1 MNYLKNLC
9 QKIGLEYLLQRPNKF
24 YLLFFLLIPSLIFP
38 EAIVNVEDLRRDG
51 EKGFFANIS
60 GSMSFSRGNRNRD
73 SFSIQSSLDYNIQ
86 DLETFFVAKRSQ
98 KKINQRNYDSA
109 TLAHLRLNFL
119 FDNDPSLETYIQY
132 TKNPFRKF
140 NKRELI
146 GLGARFNLV
155 NNFKAGI
162 GVMNEDE
169 EDLLGVT
176 DNTLRLSSY
185 FHSEFLI
192 DENIVFDLS
201 AFVQPALSS
210 FSDYK
215 ATLIGQFDF
224 HVNENFKISLQYNTF
239 YDSKPP
245 STAVKKEE
253 GFATVFSYNFN

>member
-1 MNYLKNLC
+1 M
-9 QKIGLEYLLQRPNKF
+9 QKLSKF
-24 YLLFFLLIPSLIFP
+24 LLFFILFSSSFLYS
-38 EAIVNVEDLRRDG
+38 EAIVNIEDLRRDG

-60 GSMSFSRGNRNRD
+60 GSLSFSRGNRNRD
-73 SFSIQSSLDYNIQ
+73 SFSLQSSLDYNVE
-86 DLETFFVAKRSQ
+86 DLESFFVVKRSQ
-98 KKINQRNYDSA
+98 KQINKKNYDSA

-119 FDNDPSLETYIQY
+119 FDKDPSLETFIQY
-132 TKNPFRKF
+132 SKNPFRRF

-146 GLGARFNLV
+146 GLGARFNLE
-155 NNFKAGI
+155 NNLKAGI

-169 EDLLGVT
+169 EDLSGIT

-192 DENIVFDLS
+192 DENIIFDLS
-201 AFVQPALSS
+201 GFLQPSLSS

-215 ATLIGQFDF
+215 ATLNGQFDF

-245 STAVKKEE
+245 SEAVKKEE

>member
-1 MNYLKNLC
+1 MRKTSKLF
-9 QKIGLEYLLQRPNKF
+9 LLI
-24 YLLFFLLIPSLIFP
+24 FLLIPSLIYS

-51 EKGFFANIS
+51 EKGFFANLS
-60 GSMSFSRGNRNRD
+60 GSLNFSRGNRNRD
-73 SFSIQSSLDYNIQ
+73 SFSIQSSLDYNI
-86 DLETFFVAKRSQ
+86 DNLETFFVVKRSQ
-98 KKINQRNYDSA
+98 KKINKSNYDSA

-119 FDNDPSLETYIQY
+119 FDKDPSLETFIQY
-132 TKNPFRKF
+132 SKNPFRKF

-146 GLGARFNLV
+146 GLGARFNLE

-162 GVMNEDE
+162 GIMNENE
-169 EDLLGVT
+169 EDLSAIS

-201 AFVQPALSS
+201 AFLQPGISS
-210 FSDYK
+210 FNDYK

-224 HVNENFKISLQYNTF
+224 HVNDNFKISLQYNTF

-245 STAVKKEE
+245 SNAVKKEE

>member
-1 MNYLKNLC
+1 MPQL
-9 QKIGLEYLLQRPNKF
+9 NKA
-24 YLLFFLLIPSLIFP
+24 LIASLFFLSSLIFS

-60 GSMSFSRGNRNRD
+60 GSFSFSRGNRNRD
-73 SFSIQSSLDYNIQ
+73 SFSLQSSLDYNQ
-86 DLETFFVAKRSQ
+86 EDLETFFVVKRSQ
-98 KKINQRNYDSA
+98 KKINNNNYDSA
-109 TLAHLRLNFL
+109 TLSHLRLNFL
-119 FDNDPSLETYIQY
+119 FDEDPSLETFIQY
-132 TKNPFRKF
+132 SKNPFRKF

-146 GLGARFNLV
+146 GIGARFNLE

-176 DNTLRLSSY
+176 DDTFRLSSY

>member
-1 MNYLKNLC
+1 MNYPNKPC
-9 QKIGLEYLLQRPNKF
+9 QRTGLEFLSRKLSK
-24 YLLFFLLIPSLIFP
+24 FFLLIFFLISPFLFA

-60 GSMSFSRGNRNRD
+60 GSLSFSRGNRNRD
-73 SFSIQSSLDYNIQ
+73 SFSIQSSLDYNIE
-86 DLETFFVAKRSQ
+86 DLETFFVVKRSQ
-98 KKINQRNYDSA
+98 KQINQMNYDSA

-119 FDNDPSLETYIQY
+119 FDKDPSLETFIQY
-132 TKNPFRKF
+132 SKNPFRKF

-146 GLGARFNLV
+146 GIGARFNLE
-155 NNFKAGI
+155 NNFKAGL
-162 GVMNEDE
+162 GVMNENE
-169 EDLLGVT
+169 EDLSAIS

-192 DENIVFDLS
+192 VENIVFDLS
-201 AFVQPALSS
+201 AFLQPSLNS

-224 HVNENFKISLQYNTF
+224 NVNDNFKISLQYNTF

-245 STAVKKEE
+245 SNAVKKEE

>member
-1 MNYLKNLC
+1 M
-9 QKIGLEYLLQRPNKF
+9 IGLGYLLRKQSKF
-24 YLLFFLLIPSLIFP
+24 IFIFALFSSSFIYS

-60 GSMSFSRGNRNRD
+60 GSLSFSRGNRNRD
-73 SFSIQSSLDYNIQ
+73 SFSIQSSLDYNLE
-86 DLETFFVAKRSQ
+86 DLETFFVVKRSQ
-98 KKINQRNYDSA
+98 KQINKKNYDSA

-119 FDNDPSLETYIQY
+119 FDKDPSLETFIQY
-132 TKNPFRKF
+132 SKNPFRKF

-146 GLGARFNLV
+146 GLGARFNLE

-169 EDLLGVT
+169 EDLSSIT
-176 DNTLRLSSY
+176 DNTLRISSY

-201 AFVQPALSS
+201 AFFQPALNS

-245 STAVKKEE
+245 SNAVKKEE

>member
-1 MNYLKNLC
+1 M
-9 QKIGLEYLLQRPNKF
+9 QKRSKL
-24 YLLFFLLIPSLIFP
+24 FLLIFFLIPSFIYS
-38 EAIVNVEDLRRDG
+38 EAIVNIEDLRRDG

-60 GSMSFSRGNRNRD
+60 GSLSFSRGNRNRD
-73 SFSIQSSLDYNIQ
+73 SFSIQSSLDYNIEN
-86 DLETFFVAKRSQ
+86 LETFFVVKRSQ
-98 KKINQRNYDSA
+98 KKINKSNYDSA

-119 FDNDPSLETYIQY
+119 FDKDPSLEAFIQY
-132 TKNPFRKF
+132 SKNPFRKF

-146 GLGARFNLV
+146 GLGARFNLE

-162 GVMNEDE
+162 GIMNENE
-169 EDLLGVT
+169 EDLSAIS
-176 DNTLRLSSY
+176 NSTLRLSSY
-185 FHSEFLI
+185 LHSEFLI

-201 AFVQPALSS
+201 AFLQPQLNS

-245 STAVKKEE
+245 SNAVKKEE

>member
-1 MNYLKNLC
+1 M
-9 QKIGLEYLLQRPNKF
+9 QKQSKYIF
-24 YLLFFLLIPSLIFP
+24 IFALFSSSFIYS
-38 EAIVNVEDLRRDG
+38 EAIVNIEDLRRDG

-60 GSMSFSRGNRNRD
+60 GSLSFSRGNRNRD
-73 SFSIQSSLDYNIQ
+73 SFSIQSSLDYNLE
-86 DLETFFVAKRSQ
+86 DLETFFVVKRSQ
-98 KKINQRNYDSA
+98 KQINKKNYDSA

-119 FDNDPSLETYIQY
+119 FDEDPSLETFIQY
-132 TKNPFRKF
+132 SKNPFRKF

-146 GLGARFNLV
+146 GIGARFNLE

-162 GVMNEDE
+162 GVMNEYE
-169 EDLLGVT
+169 EDLSAIA
-176 DNTLRLSSY
+176 DSTLRLSSY

-201 AFVQPALSS
+201 GFIQPALNS

-224 HVNENFKISLQYNTF
+224 HVNKNFKISLQYNTF

-245 STAVKKEE
+245 SNALKKEE

>member
-1 MNYLKNLC
+1 
-9 QKIGLEYLLQRPNKF
+9 
-24 YLLFFLLIPSLIFP
+24 
-38 EAIVNVEDLRRDG
+38 
-51 EKGFFANIS
+51 
-60 GSMSFSRGNRNRD
+60 MSFSRGNRNRD
-73 SFSIQSSLDYNIQ
+73 SFSLQSSIDYNVE
-86 DLETFFVAKRSQ
+86 DLETFFVVKRSQ
-98 KKINQRNYDSA
+98 KQINKKNYDSA

-119 FDNDPSLETYIQY
+119 FEKDPSLETFIQY
-132 TKNPFRKF
+132 SKNPFRRF

-146 GLGARFNLV
+146 GLGARFNLE
-155 NNFKAGI
+155 NDLKAGV

-169 EDLLGVT
+169 EDLSGIT

-192 DENIVFDLS
+192 DENIIFDLS
-201 AFVQPALSS
+201 GFLQPSLNS

-224 HVNENFKISLQYNTF
+224 HINENFKISLQYNTF

-245 STAVKKEE
+245 SNAVKKEE

>member
-1 MNYLKNLC
+1 MRKTSKL
-9 QKIGLEYLLQRPNKF
+9 
-24 YLLFFLLIPSLIFP
+24 FLLIFILIPSFIYS

-51 EKGFFANIS
+51 EKGFFANLS
-60 GSMSFSRGNRNRD
+60 GSLNFSRGNRNRD
-73 SFSIQSSLDYNIQ
+73 SFSIQSSLDYNI
-86 DLETFFVAKRSQ
+86 DNLETFFVVKRSQ
-98 KKINQRNYDSA
+98 KKINKSNYDSA

-119 FDNDPSLETYIQY
+119 FDKDPSLETFIQY
-132 TKNPFRKF
+132 SKNPFRKF

-146 GLGARFNLV
+146 GLGARFNLE

-162 GVMNEDE
+162 GIMNENE
-169 EDLLGVT
+169 EDLSAIS

-201 AFVQPALSS
+201 AFLQPGISS
-210 FSDYK
+210 FNDYK

-224 HVNENFKISLQYNTF
+224 HVNDNFKISLQYNTF

-245 STAVKKEE
+245 SNAVKKEE

>member
-1 MNYLKNLC
+1 M
-9 QKIGLEYLLQRPNKF
+9 QKTSKLFLLI
-24 YLLFFLLIPSLIFP
+24 FLLIPSFIYS

-51 EKGFFANIS
+51 EKGFFANLS
-60 GSMSFSRGNRNRD
+60 GSLNFSRGNRNRD
-73 SFSIQSSLDYNIQ
+73 SFSIQSSLDYNI
-86 DLETFFVAKRSQ
+86 DNLETFFVVKRSQ
-98 KKINQRNYDSA
+98 KKINKNNYDSA

-119 FDNDPSLETYIQY
+119 FDKDPSLETFIQY
-132 TKNPFRKF
+132 SKNPFRKF

-146 GLGARFNLV
+146 GLGARFNLE

-162 GVMNEDE
+162 GIMNENE
-169 EDLLGVT
+169 EDLSAIS

-201 AFVQPALSS
+201 AFLQPGISS
-210 FSDYK
+210 FNDYK

-224 HVNENFKISLQYNTF
+224 HVNDNFKISLQYNTF

-245 STAVKKEE
+245 SNAVKKEE

>member
-1 MNYLKNLC
+1 MRKTSKLF
-9 QKIGLEYLLQRPNKF
+9 LLI
-24 YLLFFLLIPSLIFP
+24 FLLIPSFIYS

-51 EKGFFANIS
+51 EKGFFANLS
-60 GSMSFSRGNRNRD
+60 GSLNFSRGNRNRD
-73 SFSIQSSLDYNIQ
+73 SFSIQSSLDYNI
-86 DLETFFVAKRSQ
+86 DNLETFFVVKRSQ
-98 KKINQRNYDSA
+98 KKINKSNYDSA

-119 FDNDPSLETYIQY
+119 FDKDPSLETFIQY
-132 TKNPFRKF
+132 SKNPFRKF

-146 GLGARFNLV
+146 GLGARFNLE
-155 NNFKAGI
+155 NNFKVGI
-162 GVMNEDE
+162 GIINENE
-169 EDLLGVT
+169 EDLSAIS

-201 AFVQPALSS
+201 AFLQPGISS
-210 FSDYK
+210 FNDYK

-224 HVNENFKISLQYNTF
+224 HVNDNFKISLQYNTF

-245 STAVKKEE
+245 SNAVKKEE

>member
-1 MNYLKNLC
+1 MT
-9 QKIGLEYLLQRPNKF
+9 GLE
-24 YLLFFLLIPSLIFP
+24 FLLRRQSKFILILTLFSSSFVFS

-60 GSMSFSRGNRNRD
+60 GSLSFSRGNRNRD
-73 SFSIQSSLDYNIQ
+73 SFSIQSSLDYNID
-86 DLETFFVAKRSQ
+86 DLETFFVVKRSQ

-119 FDNDPSLETYIQY
+119 FDNDPSLETYVQY

-146 GLGARFNLV
+146 GLGARFTLE
-155 NNFKAGI
+155 NNFRAGI

-169 EDLLGVT
+169 EDLLGIN

-185 FHSEFLI
+185 VHSEFLI
-192 DENIVFDLS
+192 TENIVFDLS

-224 HVNENFKISLQYNTF
+224 HVNDNFKISLQYNTF

-245 STAVKKEE
+245 SNAVKKEE

>member
-1 MNYLKNLC
+1 
-9 QKIGLEYLLQRPNKF
+9 
-24 YLLFFLLIPSLIFP
+24 
-38 EAIVNVEDLRRDG
+38 
-51 EKGFFANIS
+51 
-60 GSMSFSRGNRNRD
+60 MS
-73 SFSIQSSLDYNIQ
+73 
-86 DLETFFVAKRSQ
+86 
-98 KKINQRNYDSA
+98 
-109 TLAHLRLNFL
+109 
-119 FDNDPSLETYIQY
+119 
-132 TKNPFRKF
+132 
-140 NKRELI
+140 
-146 GLGARFNLV
+146 
-155 NNFKAGI
+155 
-162 GVMNEDE
+162 EDE

>member
-1 MNYLKNLC
+1 M
-9 QKIGLEYLLQRPNKF
+9 QKQSK
-24 YLLFFLLIPSLIFP
+24 FFLIFALFLSSFIYS

-60 GSMSFSRGNRNRD
+60 GSLSFSRGNRNRD
-73 SFSIQSSLDYNIQ
+73 SFSLQSSLDYNVE
-86 DLETFFVAKRSQ
+86 DLETFFVVKRSQ
-98 KKINQRNYDSA
+98 KKINQKNYDSA

-119 FDNDPSLETYIQY
+119 FDKDPSLETYIQY

-146 GLGARFNLV
+146 GLGARFNLE
-155 NNFKAGI
+155 NNFKLGT

-169 EDLLGVT
+169 EDLLGIT
-176 DNTLRLSSY
+176 DNTLRLSTY

-210 FSDYK
+210 LSDYK

-245 STAVKKEE
+245 SNAVKKEE

>member
-1 MNYLKNLC
+1 MNYQNKPC
-9 QKIGLEYLLQRPNKF
+9 QMTGLEYLLRKQSKF
-24 YLLFFLLIPSLIFP
+24 ILIFTLFSSSFIYP

-60 GSMSFSRGNRNRD
+60 GSLSFSRGNRNRD
-73 SFSIQSSLDYNIQ
+73 SFSIQSSLDYNI
-86 DLETFFVAKRSQ
+86 DNLETFFVVKRSQ

-119 FDNDPSLETYIQY
+119 FENDPSLETYIQY

-146 GLGARFNLV
+146 GLGARFNLE
-155 NNFKAGI
+155 NNLKAGI
-162 GVMNEDE
+162 GVMSEDE
-169 EDLLGVT
+169 EDLLGIT

-201 AFVQPALSS
+201 AFIQPALNS

-224 HVNENFKISLQYNTF
+224 NVNENFKISIQYNTF

-245 STAVKKEE
+245 SNAVKKEE

>member
-1 MNYLKNLC
+1 M
-9 QKIGLEYLLQRPNKF
+9 QKQSK
-24 YLLFFLLIPSLIFP
+24 FFLIFALFLSSFIYS

-60 GSMSFSRGNRNRD
+60 GSLSFSRGNRNRD
-73 SFSIQSSLDYNIQ
+73 SFSLQTSLDYNVE
-86 DLETFFVAKRSQ
+86 DLETFFVVKRSQ
-98 KKINQRNYDSA
+98 KKINQKNYDSA

-119 FDNDPSLETYIQY
+119 FDKDPSLETYIQY

-146 GLGARFNLV
+146 GLGARFNLE
-155 NNFKAGI
+155 NNFKVGT

-169 EDLLGVT
+169 EDLLGIT
-176 DNTLRLSSY
+176 DNTLRLSTY

-245 STAVKKEE
+245 SNAVKKEE

>member
-1 MNYLKNLC
+1 L
-9 QKIGLEYLLQRPNKF
+9 QKLSKF
-24 YLLFFLLIPSLIFP
+24 LLFFILFSSSFLYS
-38 EAIVNVEDLRRDG
+38 EAIVNIEDLRRDG

-60 GSMSFSRGNRNRD
+60 GSLSFSRGNRNRD
-73 SFSIQSSLDYNIQ
+73 SFSLQSSLDYNVEN
-86 DLETFFVAKRSQ
+86 LETFFVVKRSQ
-98 KKINQRNYDSA
+98 KQINKKNYDSA

-119 FDNDPSLETYIQY
+119 FDKDPSLETFIQY
-132 TKNPFRKF
+132 SKNPFRRF

-146 GLGARFNLV
+146 GLGARFNLE
-155 NNFKAGI
+155 NNLKVGF

-169 EDLLGVT
+169 EDLSGIT
-176 DNTLRLSSY
+176 DSSLRLSSY

-192 DENIVFDLS
+192 DENIIFDLS
-201 AFVQPALSS
+201 GFLQPSLSS

-224 HVNENFKISLQYNTF
+224 HINENLKISLQYNTF

-245 STAVKKEE
+245 SNAVKKEE

>member
-1 MNYLKNLC
+1 M
-9 QKIGLEYLLQRPNKF
+9 QKRSKL
-24 YLLFFLLIPSLIFP
+24 FLLIFFLFPSFIYS
-38 EAIVNVEDLRRDG
+38 EAIVNIEDLRRDG

-60 GSMSFSRGNRNRD
+60 GSLSFSRGNRNRD
-73 SFSIQSSLDYNIQ
+73 SFSIQSSLDYNIEN
-86 DLETFFVAKRSQ
+86 LETFFVVKRSQ
-98 KKINQRNYDSA
+98 KKINKNNYDSA
-109 TLAHLRLNFL
+109 TLAHIRLNFL
-119 FDNDPSLETYIQY
+119 FDKDPSLEAFIQY
-132 TKNPFRKF
+132 SKNPFRKF

-146 GLGARFNLV
+146 GLGARFNLE

-162 GVMNEDE
+162 GIMNENE
-169 EDLLGVT
+169 EDLSAISN
-176 DNTLRLSSY
+176 NTLRLSSY
-185 FHSEFLI
+185 LHSEFLI

-201 AFVQPALSS
+201 AFLQPELSS

-245 STAVKKEE
+245 SNAVKKEE

>member
-1 MNYLKNLC
+1 MTG
-9 QKIGLEYLLQRPNKF
+9 QGYLLQKLNRF
-24 YLLFFLLIPSLIFP
+24 ILLFFLFSSSFIYS

-51 EKGFFANIS
+51 ETGFFANIS
-60 GSMSFSRGNRNRD
+60 GSLSFTRGNRSRD
-73 SFSIQSSLDYNIQ
+73 SFSIQSSLDYNIE
-86 DLETFFVAKRSQ
+86 DLETFFVVKRSQ
-98 KKINQRNYDSA
+98 KQINKNNYDSA

-119 FDNDPSLETYIQY
+119 FDKDPSLEAFIQY
-132 TKNPFRKF
+132 SKNPFRKF

-146 GLGARFNLV
+146 GLGARFNLE

-162 GVMNEDE
+162 GIMNEDE
-169 EDLLGVT
+169 EDLSAVLDSTV
-176 DNTLRLSSY
+176 RLSSY

-201 AFVQPALSS
+201 AFLQPALNS

-215 ATLIGQFDF
+215 ATLIGQLDF

-239 YDSKPP
+239 YDSRPP

>member
-1 MNYLKNLC
+1 M
-9 QKIGLEYLLQRPNKF
+9 QKRSKL
-24 YLLFFLLIPSLIFP
+24 FLLIFFLIPSFIYS
-38 EAIVNVEDLRRDG
+38 EAIVNIEDLRRDG

-60 GSMSFSRGNRNRD
+60 GSLSFSRGNRNRD
-73 SFSIQSSLDYNIQ
+73 SFSIQSSLDYNIEN
-86 DLETFFVAKRSQ
+86 LETFFVVKRSQ
-98 KKINQRNYDSA
+98 KKINKNNYDSA
-109 TLAHLRLNFL
+109 TLAHIRLNFL
-119 FDNDPSLETYIQY
+119 FDKDPSLEAFIQY
-132 TKNPFRKF
+132 SKNPFRKF

-146 GLGARFNLV
+146 GLGARFNLE

-162 GVMNEDE
+162 GIMNENE
-169 EDLLGVT
+169 EDLSAISN
-176 DNTLRLSSY
+176 NTLRLSSY
-185 FHSEFLI
+185 LHSEFLI

-201 AFVQPALSS
+201 AFLQPELSS

-245 STAVKKEE
+245 SNAVKKEE

>member
-1 MNYLKNLC
+1 MQNLS
-9 QKIGLEYLLQRPNKF
+9 KF
-24 YLLFFLLIPSLIFP
+24 FLFFALLSSSFLYS
-38 EAIVNVEDLRRDG
+38 EAIVNIEDLRRDG

-60 GSMSFSRGNRNRD
+60 GSLSFSRGNRNRD
-73 SFSIQSSLDYNIQ
+73 SFSLQSSIDYNVE
-86 DLETFFVAKRSQ
+86 DLETFFVVKRSQ
-98 KKINQRNYDSA
+98 KQINKKNYDSA
-109 TLAHLRLNFL
+109 TLVHLRLNFL
-119 FDNDPSLETYIQY
+119 FEKDPSLETFIQY
-132 TKNPFRKF
+132 SKNPFRRF

-146 GLGARFNLV
+146 GLGARFNLE
-155 NNFKAGI
+155 NDLKAGV

-169 EDLLGVT
+169 EDLSGIT

-192 DENIVFDLS
+192 DENIIFDLS
-201 AFVQPALSS
+201 GFLQPSLSS

-224 HVNENFKISLQYNTF
+224 HINENFKISLQYNTF

-245 STAVKKEE
+245 SNAVKKEE

>member
-1 MNYLKNLC
+1 M
-9 QKIGLEYLLQRPNKF
+9 IGLE
-24 YLLFFLLIPSLIFP
+24 FLLRKQSKFILIFALFSSSFIYS

-60 GSMSFSRGNRNRD
+60 GSLSFSRGNRNRD
-73 SFSIQSSLDYNIQ
+73 SFSIQSSLDYNIE
-86 DLETFFVAKRSQ
+86 DLETFFVVKRSQ

-119 FDNDPSLETYIQY
+119 FDEDPSLETFIQY
-132 TKNPFRKF
+132 SKNPFRKF
-140 NKRELI
+140 NKRELV
-146 GLGARFNLV
+146 GLGARFNLE

-162 GVMNEDE
+162 GIMNEDE
-169 EDLLGVT
+169 EDLLGIT

-185 FHSEFLI
+185 LHREFLI
-192 DENIVFDLS
+192 DENIVFDFS
-201 AFVQPALSS
+201 AFLQPALSS

-245 STAVKKEE
+245 SNAVKKEE

>member
-1 MNYLKNLC
+1 MRKTSKL
-9 QKIGLEYLLQRPNKF
+9 
-24 YLLFFLLIPSLIFP
+24 FLLIFILIPSFIYS

-51 EKGFFANIS
+51 EKGFFANLS
-60 GSMSFSRGNRNRD
+60 GSLNFSRGNRNRD
-73 SFSIQSSLDYNIQ
+73 SFSIQSSLDYNI
-86 DLETFFVAKRSQ
+86 DNLETFFVVKRSQ
-98 KKINQRNYDSA
+98 KKINKSNYDSA

-119 FDNDPSLETYIQY
+119 FDKDPSLEAFIQY
-132 TKNPFRKF
+132 SKNPFRKF

-146 GLGARFNLV
+146 GLGARFNLE

-162 GVMNEDE
+162 GIINENE
-169 EDLLGVT
+169 EDLSAIS

-201 AFVQPALSS
+201 AFLQPGISS
-210 FSDYK
+210 FNDYK

-224 HVNENFKISLQYNTF
+224 HVNDNFKISLQYNTF

-245 STAVKKEE
+245 SNAVKKEE

>member
-1 MNYLKNLC
+1 MRKTSKL
-9 QKIGLEYLLQRPNKF
+9 
-24 YLLFFLLIPSLIFP
+24 FLLIFILIPSFIYS

-51 EKGFFANIS
+51 EKGFFANLS
-60 GSMSFSRGNRNRD
+60 GSLNFSRGNRNRD
-73 SFSIQSSLDYNIQ
+73 SFSIQSSLDYNI
-86 DLETFFVAKRSQ
+86 DNLETFFVVKRSQ
-98 KKINQRNYDSA
+98 KKINKSNYDSA

-119 FDNDPSLETYIQY
+119 FDKDPSLETFLQY
-132 TKNPFRKF
+132 SKNPFRKF

-146 GLGARFNLV
+146 GLGARFNLE

-162 GVMNEDE
+162 GIMNENE
-169 EDLLGVT
+169 EDLSAIS

-201 AFVQPALSS
+201 AFLQPGISS
-210 FSDYK
+210 FNDYK

-224 HVNENFKISLQYNTF
+224 HVNDNFKISLQYNTY

-245 STAVKKEE
+245 SNAVKKEE

>member
-1 MNYLKNLC
+1 MT
-9 QKIGLEYLLQRPNKF
+9 GLEYLLQKQSKF
-24 YLLFFLLIPSLIFP
+24 ILIFTLFTSSFIYS

-51 EKGFFANIS
+51 EKGFFANVS
-60 GSMSFSRGNRNRD
+60 GSLSFSRGNRNRD
-73 SFSIQSSLDYNIQ
+73 SFSIQSSLDYNID
-86 DLETFFVAKRSQ
+86 DLETFFVVKRSQ

-119 FDNDPSLETYIQY
+119 FDEDPSLETFIQY
-132 TKNPFRKF
+132 SKNPFRKF
-140 NKRELI
+140 NKRELV
-146 GLGARFNLV
+146 GLGARFNLE

-169 EDLLGVT
+169 EDLLAIT

-201 AFVQPALSS
+201 AFIQPALGSI
-210 FSDYK
+210 SDYK

-245 STAVKKEE
+245 SNAVKKEE